1 MRVELPDTIRSISGK
16 MGSFIFKT
24 RIGPD
29 GEPRVFAHHV
39 GRPRSTPATEHEK
52 YMRHRFGQ
60 IAKVV
65 HAKIKAGDQR
75 PRPEIWQE
83 VAAAYDA
90 ADNERLTTKEQKS

>member
-1 MRVELPDTIRSISGK
+1 MKVVLPDTIRSISGK

-39 GRPRSTPATEHEK
+39 GRPRSTPLSELETQT
-52 YMRHRFGQ
+52 RHRFGQ

-65 HAKIKAGDQR
+65 HAKIKAGDKR

-90 ADNERLTTKEQKS
+90 ADNERLTTKKQKS

>member
-1 MRVELPDTIRSISGK
+1 MKVELPDTIRSISGK

-24 RIGPD
+24 RYGAD

-39 GRPRSTPATEHEK
+39 GRPRSTPVTEHEK
-52 YMRHRFGQ
+52 YMRSRFGE
-60 IAKVV
+60 IAKTV

-90 ADNERLTTKEQKS
+90 AHNESQTTKEQKS

>member
-24 RIGPD
+24 RYGAD
-29 GEPRVFAHHV
+29 GEPRVFAHHI
-39 GRPRSTPATEHEK
+39 GRPRSTPLSELETQT
-52 YMRHRFGQ
+52 RHRFGQ

-90 ADNERLTTKEQKS
+90 ADNERLITKKQKS